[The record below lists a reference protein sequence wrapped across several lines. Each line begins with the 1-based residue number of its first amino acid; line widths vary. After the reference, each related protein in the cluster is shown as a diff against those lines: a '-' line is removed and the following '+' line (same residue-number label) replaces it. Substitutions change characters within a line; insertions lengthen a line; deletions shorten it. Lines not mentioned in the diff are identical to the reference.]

1 MIYDSLG
8 RVYCID
14 TLLAGIKEF
23 LSCFLIVD
31 EKTVLSD
38 PGPPCIAEE
47 VIKSV
52 KEETDG
58 IDYITLSHIHVDHAG
73 ATYILAKEFDAK
85 ILVHPKA
92 AKHLINPERLWQS
105 SLQALGDVADIY
117 GEPQPI
123 EADRIIPVEDGQTV
137 DLGEEKI
144 KVVYTPGHAVHHVS
158 YFLENSKLLLSGESI
173 GMFLK
178 GKIVPTSPIPPL
190 TFEDVLKTFKR
201 IKDLS
206 PETLAFCHFG
216 FSQPDELIE
225 RIEERTRNW
234 FEIAEKVRSVDEFNE
249 AILQEDRDYSFL
261 TDYYNELGAKAG
273 LIFSYPYR
281 TVLAGIL
288 SLAKNGKKVEE
299 KQRSK

>member
-1 MIYDSLG
+1 MIHNSFG

-38 PGPPCIAEE
+38 PGPPCIAQE
-47 VIKSV
+47 VVNSV
-52 KEETDG
+52 KEITDRV
-58 IDYITLSHIHVDHAG
+58 DYIALSHIHVDHAG
-73 ATYILAKEFDAK
+73 ATYILAKEFNAK

-92 AKHLINPERLWQS
+92 AKHLINPEKLWQS

-117 GEPQPI
+117 GEPKPI
-123 EADRIIPVEDGQTV
+123 DADRIIPVEDGQTIE
-137 DLGEEKI
+137 LGEDRI

-173 GMFLK
+173 GMLLQ
-178 GKIVPTSPIPPL
+178 GRIVPTSPIPPL
-190 TFEDVLKTFKR
+190 TFEDALKTFQR
-201 IKDLS
+201 ITDLS
-206 PETLAFCHFG
+206 AEVFGFCHFG

-225 RIEERTRNW
+225 RIEERTENW
-234 FEIAEKVRSVDEFNE
+234 FEIAKKVSSIDEFNE
-249 AILQEDRDYSFL
+249 TLLQEDEDYRYL
-261 TDYYNELGAKAG
+261 VNYYNELSTKAG

-281 TVLAGIL
+281 TVLGGIL
-288 SLAKNGKKVEE
+288 SLANNDKTWL
-299 KQRSK
+299 